1 MGKQI
6 DYKAAYEKNQAAHR
20 KSAQRR
26 QARLALY
33 EAKAKKAGITVSDAE
48 IDAAI
53 AARARARG

>member
-20 KSAQRR
+20 KSALRR
-26 QARLALY
+26 QVRLALY

-53 AARARARG
+53 AARAARG

>member
-6 DYKAAYEKNQAAHR
+6 DYKAAYEKIRAAHR
-20 KSAQRR
+20 RSALRR
-26 QARLALY
+26 QVRLALY

-53 AARARARG
+53 AARQR